1 MNQPQ
6 VSLCIKGGRC
16 APALPKEQIQ
26 KYKIQNT
33 KIQKYKNTKIQKKGK
48 VALRRREMARRAVKM
63 AMDALDLGR
72 VSFDHLLVTQPRIAQ
87 SREIHKDKNTQLH

>member
-1 MNQPQ
+1 MITKK
-6 VSLCIKGGRC
+6 VVC
-16 APALPKEQIQ
+16 AELECTDDNRP
-26 KYKIQNT
+26 IQNT
-33 KIQKYKNTKIQKKGK
+33 KYKNTKTQKKGK

-72 VSFDHLLVTQPRIAQ
+72 VSFDHLLVTQPRIAL

>member
-1 MNQPQ
+1 MNTKK
-6 VSLCIKGGRC
+6 VVC
-16 APALPKEQIQ
+16 AELECTDDNRP
-26 KYKIQNT
+26 IQNT
-33 KIQKYKNTKIQKKGK
+33 KYENTKTQKKGK

-87 SREIHKDKNTQLH
+87 SREIHKDKVLLNTQRQNIKLY